1 MSSVSLAVV
10 AKLRDELRFVI
21 DQTLALAMAAQFVRR
36 PDQEH
41 RIVARPGQGNRIM
54 ARLDPSPRQAA
65 QAAAMHERLQRWQ
78 GITKSLLRRY
88 AITPGVDVRHEA
100 GKAAAYVLLQRTTTP
115 AIPEGRWRVQFV
127 RELTS
132 IRLKLEE
139 VLDLCGRSIPP
150 SLLPAVHDPID
161 VYIDARRA
169 TDITADEVNAVI
181 DACAAGKGNL
191 AMLESLGK
199 KLFPLLGGGA
209 RGWIRLHLAN
219 AGFLANAPWESLH
232 DGKDFLA
239 VQPSSAVSRAL
250 GRASAAPAAHEM
262 PLRLLVTVSS
272 PSDQDALNVDHE
284 AQLLRDALGG
294 LELIGRAEVHIATD
308 GSLDTMLRMLRVAED
323 AGRPYNAWH
332 FIGHGRFRAVS
343 GQSELAMTGNDGR
356 AQYIGAAQLR
366 VLFKGH
372 PLRLAVFN
380 ACESGTFAPID
391 CGAAI
396 VVAMQFRISDEAAI
410 VLADEVYGAF
420 AAGADILSA
429 MTNARRALF
438 FRPGVEWVTPILMI
452 RS

>member
-21 DQTLALAMAAQFVRR
+21 EQTLALAAAAPFVRR
-36 PDQEH
+36 PN
-41 RIVARPGQGNRIM
+41 QGNRTM
-54 ARLDPSPRQAA
+54 ARHDPSPQQAA
-65 QAAAMHERLQRWQ
+65 QAAVMHERLQRWH

-88 AITPGVDVRHEA
+88 AIKPVVDVKYEV
-100 GKAAAYVLLQRTTTP
+100 GKAAAYVLLQRTTIP
-115 AIPEGRWRVQFV
+115 DVPEGRWRAQFV

-139 VLDLCGRSIPP
+139 VLDLCERLIPP
-150 SLLPAVHDPID
+150 SSPQAVYDPTD
-161 VYIDARRA
+161 LYIDARRV
-169 TDITADEVNAVI
+169 TGITANEVNAVI
-181 DACAAGKGNL
+181 DACAAGKANL
-191 AMLESLGK
+191 AMLESIGK
-199 KLFPLLGGGA
+199 KLFPLLVDSA

-232 DGKDFLA
+232 DGKNFLA
-239 VQPSSAVSRAL
+239 VQPSIAVSRVL
-250 GRASAAPAAHEM
+250 ERASAAPAAHEM

-332 FIGHGRFRAVS
+332 FIGHGRFRDAS

-356 AQYIGAAQLR
+356 AQYIDAAQLR
-366 VLFKGH
+366 VLFQGH
-372 PLRLAVFN
+372 PLRMAVFN

-429 MTNARRALF
+429 MTHARRALF
-438 FRPGVEWVTPILMI
+438 FRSPGVEWVTPILMI
-452 RS
+452 DS